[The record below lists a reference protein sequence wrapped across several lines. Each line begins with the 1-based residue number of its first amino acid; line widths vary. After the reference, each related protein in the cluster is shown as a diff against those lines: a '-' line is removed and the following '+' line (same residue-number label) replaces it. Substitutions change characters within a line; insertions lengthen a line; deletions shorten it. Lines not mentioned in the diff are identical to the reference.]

1 MAGGRYPEATEAL
14 RLGLLALPD
23 VAALAGDRVGTEVV
37 GDEPCIQLDVIG
49 GPMGYGSASPL
60 VQIGCWGRYLGDGT
74 DDGSAWQL
82 ASAVTADR
90 VGVESIRGELDGGWV
105 AGVGIDLQPYTSP
118 DPTNDRPRYLLTVRM
133 HTSPL
138 E

>member
-1 MAGGRYPEATEAL
+1 MPGGRYPEATEAL

-23 VAALAGDRVGTEVV
+23 VVAVAGDRVGTDVAGEQ
-37 GDEPCIQLDVIG
+37 PCIQLDVIR

-60 VQIGCWGRYLGDGT
+60 VQVGCWGTGPGPEDDGT
-74 DDGSAWQL
+74 AWQL

-105 AGVGIDLQPYTSP
+105 AGVGVDLQPYTSP
-118 DPTNDRPRYLLTVRM
+118 DPSTGRPRYLLTVRM
-133 HTSPL
+133 HTHPL